1 MTAPTVETSL
11 QTVLGLTGLAL
22 RTRLA
27 IELSVAGFAGLT
39 AFALRR
45 GSRLVGPAGFI
56 LISLGLVCDAL
67 LHVLPRNA
75 ELTVSLE
82 AAGLVLFFFGVIRV
96 AIEAARAVLPGT
108 TQASNIFRDLLML
121 SMYAVVLMV
130 VLRATARVELTS
142 LLATS
147 AVISVIIGFGLQE
160 TLGNIFSGLTLQLQK
175 PFEPGDWVRYG
186 ERLGRV
192 EGIGWRAT
200 RLITRENERLEI
212 PNNLLSK
219 EVVINYATGA
229 VAENLFIGLPY
240 DKPPNRVKEVLI
252 GVLRGTPG
260 VLTSPEP
267 EINAVEY
274 ADSAIRYRLR
284 YWISDYAIAEEVRDS
299 ILSHVWYALRRH
311 AIDVPYPTQ
320 TIHVHSQRPE
330 EDLKAEQE
338 AHMLAELR
346 QVDLLEGLDD
356 EDLKVLLPNSRVHQ
370 FGNGEVLMHEGE
382 VGDFLHI
389 LRSGMVEVMARSPSG
404 GMIHIRDLKAPAFF
418 GEIALMTGE
427 RRTASI
433 VARSDVEVLELNRQA
448 FSHLFRTR
456 PEALEQ
462 VSKIVAQR
470 VSETRE
476 RVQSAAE
483 HTPAR
488 RDGNWVVAR
497 MRTLFDL

>member
-1 MTAPTVETSL
+1 MTPTSA
-11 QTVLGLTGLAL
+11 QTLLGLHLV
-22 RTRLA
+22 RSDIRLA
-27 IELSVAGFAGLT
+27 IELLTGIFAAL
-39 AFALRR
+39 FSMRLRR
-45 GSRLVGPAGFI
+45 RRGVVRPVGFTFLALGMFSDAAAEVIGSPDVR
-56 LISLGLVCDAL
+56 S
-67 LHVLPRNA
+67 
-75 ELTVSLE
+75 TLE
-82 AAGLVLFFFGVIRV
+82 AVGLVLLLWAIILLSLDLAETTIR
-96 AIEAARAVLPGT
+96 RRRRHFST
-108 TQASNIFRDLLML
+108 IFKDLLML
-121 SMYAVVLMV
+121 FTCALVVAV
-130 VLRATARVELTS
+130 VLRAQFKVDVEPLIASGAVATVV
-142 LLATS
+142 LGLA
-147 AVISVIIGFGLQE
+147 LQE

-433 VARSDVEVLELNRQA
+433 VARSDVEVLELNRQ
-448 FSHLFRTR
+448 
-456 PEALEQ
+456 
-462 VSKIVAQR
+462 
-470 VSETRE
+470 
-476 RVQSAAE
+476 
-483 HTPAR
+483 
-488 RDGNWVVAR
+488 
-497 MRTLFDL
+497 